1 MDVSVTLSGADT
13 AATTNRRFFRAVS
26 GRSGHSFWYR
36 LFRPVRLPAAGSASP
51 WLPGVRC
58 RVPSGFQRRRGCRD
72 REGVAGVV
80 PVLDCGPDE
89 QEHSSETSAC
99 AATPAPASD
108 AGPTR
113 SIPASRSSLR
123 HRDAR
128 RAEQSASSNHW
139 HPTRFCDRFRDVWR
153 GLYRAIENWHRVLVA
168 VPVSDAVCRREPGA
182 CRIPT
187 DASGYS

>member
-1 MDVSVTLSGADT
+1 MAKVERAMWPFGC
-13 AATTNRRFFRAVS
+13 RCFRAAS
-26 GRSGHSFWYR
+26 GRSGRTFWCR
-36 LFRPVRLPAAGSASP
+36 LFRPVRLPAANSGGP

-58 RVPSGFQRRRGCRD
+58 RVPSRFQRRGGYRD

-89 QEHSSETSAC
+89 QEHSPETSAC

-108 AGPTR
+108 AGPAR
-113 SIPASRSSLR
+113 NIPASRSRLR

-128 RAEQSASSNHW
+128 RAEQFASSNHW
-139 HPTRFCDRFRDVWR
+139 RPTRFCDRFRDVWR
-153 GLYRAIENWHRVLVA
+153 GLYRAIENRHRVLVA
-168 VPVSDAVCRREPGA
+168 VPVSDADCGKEPCA